1 MNPFALLLIQL
12 AMSFAAAGLFAKR
25 VALPWLATRS
35 REEALAPLLWVHVF
49 RYLPLGLLAPG
60 QVDVGAPQTALVT
73 IAAGDWAASILA
85 LVALS
90 VLYTRGTTALG
101 WAWLFA
107 VVSVLDIVVALT
119 LGLGAG
125 IYRHP
130 LGVGWFV
137 LTVYVPVVV
146 VAQVLMGAVLL
157 RKQHAAARG
166 AA

>member
-1 MNPFALLLIQL
+1 MTPFALLLIQL

-35 REEALAPLLWVHVF
+35 REEALEPLLWVHVF

-60 QVDVGAPQTALVT
+60 QVDVGPARMALVT

-85 LVALS
+85 VVALG
-90 VLYTRGTTALG
+90 VLYTRGTAALG
-101 WAWLFA
+101 WTWLFA
-107 VVSVLDIVVALT
+107 VVSTLDIVVALT
-119 LGLGAG
+119 LGLGSG

-130 LGVGWFV
+130 LGLGWFV

-146 VAQVLMGAVLL
+146 VAQLLIGAVLL
-157 RKQHAAARG
+157 RKQAAARG